1 MNLIEQFLEYLRL
14 ELNYSKLTVDAYRA
28 DLKAWAVFA
37 TDNCPDS
44 LRPMDVTT
52 SDLRLWIGAL
62 ASGGN
67 SVRTIRRKAS
77 SLRAFFRYLM
87 SRHGL
92 DSNPASGLILAKIPK
107 DLPVYIRKEDT
118 ERILDEVDSET
129 DGEFTASRNRLII
142 DLLYFFSCN
151 SFLFD

>member
-67 SVRTIRRKAS
+67 SCAPY
-77 SLRAFFRYLM
+77 A
-87 SRHGL
+87 G
-92 DSNPASGLILAKIPK
+92 
-107 DLPVYIRKEDT
+107 
-118 ERILDEVDSET
+118 
-129 DGEFTASRNRLII
+129 RLHRCGR
-142 DLLYFFSCN
+142 FSAI
-151 SFLFD
+151 